1 MSCTLKTLLFYL
13 FNDVKKIKTYP
24 SVMGN
29 TIFRQR
35 PSPARNIARFY
46 QIDKNVDELKK
57 KK

>member
-1 MSCTLKTLLFYL
+1 
-13 FNDVKKIKTYP
+13 
-24 SVMGN
+24 MGN